1 MNWYILGSYAVTFI
15 LILAEVM
22 LLIKRVRETKA

>member
-1 MNWYILGSYAVTFI
+1 MNWYIMGSYAVTFI
-15 LILAEVM
+15 LILVEVL

>member
-15 LILAEVM
+15 LIFAEVM
-22 LLIKRVRETKA
+22 LLVKRVRETKA